1 MRPLRTVLSLAI
13 TASLLAACGGSG
25 STTGGEDVS
34 VELFESDPT
43 ATTVEV
49 VEGNDVASAL
59 FLDGSFSILV
69 NLADTSGLIEAL
81 MGEGPLTVFAPTDD
95 AFNALGQEVIDALL
109 LPENTELLTSILNYH
124 IVAANITSA
133 DATAGSVD
141 SLEGSSLTIGTTNG
155 VTVNDANVVI
165 ADIAATNGTVHAIDK
180 VLLPPGVSL
189 SSL

>member
-1 MRPLRTVLSLAI
+1 MRRLNTVISLAV
-13 TASLLAACGGSG
+13 TASFLAACGGSG

-49 VEGNDVASAL
+49 VEGNDVATTL
-59 FLDGSFSILV
+59 LLDESFSILV
-69 NLADTSGLIEAL
+69 SLADTSGLVDAL

-95 AFNALGQEVIDALL
+95 AFNALGQEVIDSLL
-109 LPENTELLTSILNYH
+109 MPENTELLISILNYH

-141 SLEGSSLTIGTTNG
+141 SLEGSSLTIGTSNG
-155 VTVNDANVVI
+155 VTVNDANVVT